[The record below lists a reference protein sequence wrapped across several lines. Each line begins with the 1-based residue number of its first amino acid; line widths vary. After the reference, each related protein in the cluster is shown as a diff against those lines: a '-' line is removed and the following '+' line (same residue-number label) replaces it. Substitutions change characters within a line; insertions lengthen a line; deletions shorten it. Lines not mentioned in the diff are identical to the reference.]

1 MLGIW
6 SLVPLLF
13 LNPVCTSGSSQFTYC
28 WSLAWRILRI
38 TLLAC
43 EMCATVK
50 QFKHSLAMHFF
61 GNENWPFLVLWPESY
76 LIFFLFFFILADNH
90 KMATHSSR
98 LAWKISLI
106 IHEVVIELDTTERL
120 NNNRNHMFSKR
131 SLHIFV
137 GFGSYDNLIF
147 KTYSE
152 LFGLLILSGASRVP
166 SAICWCCLNKQRN
179 FLMLGSLV
187 LQTRQDQEIPWSLS

>member
-1 MLGIW
+1 MG
-6 SLVPLLF
+6 
-13 LNPVCTSGSSQFTYC
+13 
-28 WSLAWRILRI
+28 
-38 TLLAC
+38 
-43 EMCATVK
+43 ATVN
-50 QFKHSLAMHFF
+50 QFKHFLAMRFF
-61 GNENWPFLVLWPESY
+61 GNENWPFLVLWPEFY
-76 LIFFLFFFILADNH
+76 KFFFFFILADNH

-98 LAWKISLI
+98 LAWKIYLI
-106 IHEVVIELDTTERL
+106 IHKVVIELDTTERL
-120 NNNRNHMFSKR
+120 NNNNRNHRFSKR

-147 KTYSE
+147 ETYSE